1 MSLVGVSDSHYK
13 MNLHLQVH
21 LDLVDSTARH
31 SSLDSD
37 LRVILKGKFAA
48 PGFSGLQVFLNY
60 LVTMRLASPSVFT
73 SEEIDL
79 DDNRLAFVNLH
90 LLGKNEGRICINS
103 MRMLF
108 AASISRC
115 PYSDFVATR
124 APVNVASRN
133 RQLLH
138 LCLCRF

>member
-37 LRVILKGKFAA
+37 LRVILKGKLAA

-79 DDNRLAFVNLH
+79 NDNRLAFVNLH
-90 LLGKNEGRICINS
+90 LLCKNEGLCT
-103 MRMLF
+103 LF
-108 AASISRC
+108 VPSL
-115 PYSDFVATR
+115 F
-124 APVNVASRN
+124 
-133 RQLLH
+133 
-138 LCLCRF
+138 